1 MKYMVI
7 FRCEEMFPLRG
18 EGVMM
23 IKNQTIGMQN
33 HVAQWEMG
41 NIFNIISDAITI
53 HDMDFNIIHANNAAV
68 ELLGLERNKILSQKC
83 YRSYHGTDCSPK
95 MCPSCR
101 VLKTGI
107 SASSEVFEPH
117 LKKHIEIRA
126 FPRFDTENKLMGLVH
141 IVRDI
146 SRRKRM
152 EEKLKGT
159 VKTLKTRT
167 DDLQE
172 SVSAFKFLL
181 KQRERDKRE
190 LEKHISA
197 NVKNLISPAL
207 RRLKK
212 KTSLPKEC
220 SSLENLES
228 HLKEMV
234 SPFTHMLST
243 KYLDLTQR
251 ELEIATLIK
260 DGFHDKDIAEILG
273 ITSYTAK
280 AHRRN
285 IRRKLG
291 IYSTRTNLRTHLNS
305 L

>member
-1 MKYMVI
+1 
-7 FRCEEMFPLRG
+7 
-18 EGVMM
+18 MM
-23 IKNQTIGMQN
+23 INNQIIGRQG

-41 NIFNIISDAITI
+41 NIFNVISDAITI
-53 HDMDFNIIHANNAAV
+53 HDKDFNIIHANAAAE
-68 ELLGLERNKILSQKC
+68 ELLALERNKILSQKC
-83 YRSYHGTDCSPK
+83 YRSYHGTDCPPEL
-95 MCPSCR
+95 CPSCR
-101 VLKTGI
+101 VLKTGCP
-107 SASSEVFEPH
+107 ASSEVFEPH
-117 LKKHIEIRA
+117 LNKHIEIRA
-126 FPRFDTENKLMGLVH
+126 FPRFDKENKLVGLVH

-146 SRRKRM
+146 SKRRRM
-152 EEKLKGT
+152 EENLKET
-159 VKTLKTRT
+159 VKSLKIRT
-167 DDLQE
+167 DELQE

-181 KQRERDKRE
+181 KQREQDKRE

-212 KTSLPKEC
+212 KTSLSKDR
-220 SSLENLES
+220 SSLESLEF

-291 IYSTRTNLRTHLNS
+291 IYSTRTNLRTNLNS

>member
-1 MKYMVI
+1 
-7 FRCEEMFPLRG
+7 
-18 EGVMM
+18 MM
-23 IKNQTIGMQN
+23 INNQIIGRQG

-41 NIFNIISDAITI
+41 NIFNVISDAITI
-53 HDMDFNIIHANNAAV
+53 HDKDFNIIHANDAAE
-68 ELLGLERNKILSQKC
+68 ELLALEQNKILSQKC
-83 YRSYHGTDCSPK
+83 YRSYHGTDCPPEL
-95 MCPSCR
+95 CPSCR
-101 VLKTGI
+101 VLKTGCP
-107 SASSEVFEPH
+107 ASSEVFEPH
-117 LKKHIEIRA
+117 LNKHIEIRA
-126 FPRFDTENKLMGLVH
+126 FPRFDKENKLVGLVH

-146 SRRKRM
+146 SKRRRM
-152 EEKLKGT
+152 EENLKET
-159 VKTLKTRT
+159 V
-167 DDLQE
+167 
-172 SVSAFKFLL
+172 LL
-181 KQRERDKRE
+181 KQREQDKRE

-212 KTSLPKEC
+212 KTSLLKDR
-220 SSLENLES
+220 SSLESLES

-251 ELEIATLIK
+251 ELEIAVLIK
-260 DGFHDKDIAEILG
+260 DGLHDKDIAEILG
-273 ITSYTAK
+273 ITSYTTK

-291 IYSTRTNLRTHLNS
+291 IYSTRINLRTHLSS

>member
-1 MKYMVI
+1 
-7 FRCEEMFPLRG
+7 
-18 EGVMM
+18 MM
-23 IKNQTIGMQN
+23 NTNQKIGKQN
-33 HVAQWEMG
+33 YVAQREMG

-53 HDMDFNIIHANNAAV
+53 HDRDFNIIHANNAAI
-68 ELLGLERNKILSQKC
+68 EILGLKLNRILSQKC
-83 YRSYHGTDCSPK
+83 YRSYHGTDCPPEL
-95 MCPSCR
+95 CPSCC
-101 VLKTGI
+101 VIKTGLP
-107 SASSEVFEPH
+107 ASTEVFEPN
-117 LKKHIEIRA
+117 LNKHIEIRA
-126 FPRFDTENKLMGLVH
+126 FPRFDKENKLIGLVH

-146 SRRKRM
+146 SKRRKM
-152 EEKLKGT
+152 EEDLKET
-159 VKTLKTRT
+159 VKSLKNRT
-167 DDLQE
+167 DELQE

-181 KQRERDKRE
+181 KQRENDKRE

-212 KTSLPKEC
+212 KTPLSEDRSLLK
-220 SSLENLES
+220 SLEF

-260 DGFHDKDIAEILG
+260 DGLHDKDIAEILG
-273 ITSYTAK
+273 ISSDTIK

-291 IYSTRTNLRTHLNS
+291 IYSTRTNLRTHLKS